1 MLYCVIASTN
11 QGNEMNRTPKIGEVL
26 TLTIVSGGGRGRT
39 EVYQVEVIE
48 TFAAMCRV
56 RLPSGGV
63 LRVGYWQL
71 S

>member
-1 MLYCVIASTN
+1 
-11 QGNEMNRTPKIGEVL
+11 MNRTPAIGEVL
-26 TLTIVSGGGRGRT
+26 TLTITSGAGGMRK
-39 EVYQVEVIE
+39 EVYSVEVIE